1 MGRIPHFTTT
11 IFPKESMAGFT
22 LAANI
27 GLIFYLFL
35 VGLEIDLR
43 FLVRNWRTAVSVA
56 SLDMAVPFGM
66 GYALAYGI
74 YNQFKGEP
82 DTVNINFATF
92 GLFVAIAIAITA
104 FPVLCRILTSLN
116 LLNANVGVIT
126 LTSGIANDVIGW
138 VLLAL
143 CVTLVNAGSGITAL
157 YVLLVAA
164 GYAIFLAFA
173 VRPAFMWVLRKTGSM
188 ENGPSQGVVALTIF
202 MVLISAF
209 FTDIIGAHSVFGAFM
224 IGLMC
229 PHEGGFAIKLAEKLE
244 DIVATLFLPLFFA
257 RSGLNINLGLLDS
270 GMTWGYVIAI
280 IVVAFVSKIFG
291 GTMGARLNGL
301 VWRESLTI
309 GVLMS
314 CKGLV
319 ELIVLNIG
327 LQAKILSTRTF
338 TMFVVMA
345 LVTTF
350 ATTPIVSFLYPPSY
364 QRKLELWKQGKINWN
379 GNQLHADDDSEA
391 SLEQKLDVADRLL
404 VTCAPMV
411 YHLSSLSSIVS
422 QAQRPARQF
431 PQRSS
436 PRYPKRVYLRRVF
449 DTP

>member
-1 MGRIPHFTTT
+1 
-11 IFPKESMAGFT
+11 
-22 LAANI
+22 
-27 GLIFYLFL
+27 
-35 VGLEIDLR
+35 
-43 FLVRNWRTAVSVA
+43 
-56 SLDMAVPFGM
+56 
-66 GYALAYGI
+66 
-74 YNQFKGEP
+74 
-82 DTVNINFATF
+82 
-92 GLFVAIAIAITA
+92 
-104 FPVLCRILTSLN
+104 
-116 LLNANVGVIT
+116 
-126 LTSGIANDVIGW
+126 
-138 VLLAL
+138 
-143 CVTLVNAGSGITAL
+143 
-157 YVLLVAA
+157 
-164 GYAIFLAFA
+164 
-173 VRPAFMWVLRKTGSM
+173 M

-229 PHEGGFAIKLAEKLE
+229 PHEGGFAIKLTEKLE
-244 DIVATLFLPLFFA
+244 DIAATLFLPLFFA
-257 RSGLNINLGLLDS
+257 QSGLNTNLGLLDS

-350 ATTPIVSFLYPPSY
+350 RHDAN
-364 QRKLELWKQGKINWN
+364 R
-379 GNQLHADDDSEA
+379 QLPVPAFIP
-391 SLEQKLDVADRLL
+391 
-404 VTCAPMV
+404 T
-411 YHLSSLSSIVS
+411 
-422 QAQRPARQF
+422 QARAVETRQ
-431 PQRSS
+431 
-436 PRYPKRVYLRRVF
+436 
-449 DTP
+449 D